1 MENNETIVEEKKEQ
15 KKKNN
20 VSSII
25 VAIILIILIVF
36 GVIFFATH
44 NNQTPVNEIKVNNN
58 NQYLSYRLSG
68 NSLEDFDL
76 YFMQL
81 ENENKNKVY
90 SPLSIKYALEML
102 AEGANGETNDQ
113 ITNIIGEYKANKYP
127 NNKNMSFANGL
138 FIKDSFK
145 DSVKESYVTNL
156 KDKFNAEVV
165 YDSFAKPDVLNKWV
179 SDKTFNLVN
188 NIADDISDKDFILA
202 NALAI
207 DMEWVNEIQNR
218 DKDYIVEY
226 EHEGFYNEKYDY
238 TYQYYHAIDSLGSG
252 GYQELHFNNDTFEA
266 KSVEIG
272 ADINKYDII
281 SVLGEDNIRKTVQE
295 DYNKWFNDPE
305 SNKCDDES
313 DLLDIDKYINEIK
326 KNYKR
331 IDSST
336 DFMFYNDENL
346 KVFAKDLKK
355 YDGKT
360 LQYIGILPKKENLD
374 KYIENI
380 KSSDINE
387 IINNLKPIELNSFKD
402 GVVTRITG
410 YIPMFKFDYEL
421 KLMDDLNQLGIKNV
435 FDPFKADL
443 SNLTTSNAYISD
455 ASHKANIE
463 FSNEGIK
470 AGAAT
475 QVGGKGAVDC
485 GFNYVFEV
493 PNEQIDLTF
502 DKPYMFLIR
511 DKDTCE
517 VWFTGTVYEPTKY
530 NQADNEA
537 DNEYFEE

>member
-15 KKKNN
+15 KKNNN
-20 VSSII
+20 VSFII

-81 ENENKNKVY
+81 ENEKKNKVY

-102 AEGANGETNDQ
+102 AEGANGETKDQ

-127 NNKNMSFANGL
+127 NSKNMSFANGL
-138 FIKDSFK
+138 FIKDSYK

-156 KDKFNAEVV
+156 KEKFNAEVV
-165 YDSFAKPDVLNKWV
+165 YDSFNKPDTLNNWV
-179 SDKTFNLVN
+179 SNKTFKLVK
-188 NIADDISDKDFILA
+188 NIVNDISDNNFIIV

-218 DKDYIVEY
+218 KKDYKVEY
-226 EHEGFYNEKYDY
+226 EHEGFYDEEYDY
-238 TYQYYHAIDSLGSG
+238 KYQYYHEVDSLDGG
-252 GYQELHFNNDTFEA
+252 GYQKLHFNNDTFEA

-295 DYNKWFNDPE
+295 DYNKWFNDPK
-305 SNKCDDES
+305 SIKCDDES
-313 DLLDIDKYINEIK
+313 DLLDIDKYINELK

-374 KYIENI
+374 KYIENT

-402 GVVTRITG
+402 GVITKITG
-410 YIPMFKFDYEL
+410 NIPMFKFDYEL

-475 QVGGKGAVDC
+475 SAGGKGAGDC
-485 GFNYVFEV
+485 GFNYIFEV
-493 PNEQIDLTF
+493 PIEKIDLTF
-502 DKPYMFLIR
+502 DKPYMFIIR
-511 DKDTCE
+511 DKDTGE

-530 NQADNEA
+530 NEADNEA
-537 DNEYFEE
+537 YLN